1 MADHDSVQQAETA
14 AAGKAGELTEAMI
27 RLLHQREEENRQR
40 NNQNKEGTQSYTPSP
55 GDQTLFRD
63 LYKTYRENGVSDRT
77 ARNAA
82 ADVVIGLGAKDSP
95 AIAGA
100 ERQVIAYAQRQA
112 EEYHAATATAVN
124 PDTPTAA
131 RQQANARRKD
141 IEKNLGIADK
151 PLEVKARTIKGLD
164 PKQTQAKLKTTYQ
177 ATLEQNGASPQTA
190 AAAGKDLANQKGA
203 ANSQPIAQA
212 HREIYQHTVLKN
224 MYQGVFEKHG
234 VLPEVASQAADQLAR
249 GNGAN
254 RSIEVRRAHS
264 QALVNIE
271 NPQQASSAQTPNPV
285 AKENSAAYSNETNRP
300 QEKPSASVDTPEGNS
315 PTQIWDKYSP
325 GENGVF
331 ESMAKGN
338 PRMQQM
344 SDQLI
349 AKEALL
355 AGEDPKAVQQAISQN
370 SPHAKTLSRPGEY
383 ARRTVKKAEL
393 SSEMQEK
400 RAQQNGKDQSPDRQ
414 ARPGRKEAQKQQA
427 NRTGSVAS
435 KAKPKRK
442 VKARDKGMSY

>member
-14 AAGKAGELTEAMI
+14 AAGKASELTEAMI
-27 RLLHQREEENRQR
+27 RVLLQQRAE
-40 NNQNKEGTQSYTPSP
+40 QNKQTPGNP
-55 GDQTLFRD
+55 DLFRSF
-63 LYKTYRENGVSDRT
+63 YQAYQENGVDKRT
-77 ARNAA
+77 ARDAA
-82 ADVVIGLGAKDSP
+82 ADAAVGLGAKDSP
-95 AIAGA
+95 AMAKA
-100 ERQVIAYAQRQA
+100 EALAIAYAQRQA
-112 EEYHAATATAVN
+112 QAYRAATATAVN

-151 PLEVKARTIKGLD
+151 PPEVRAQTIKGLD
-164 PKQTQAKLKTTYQ
+164 PKQSQAALKTTYQ

-190 AAAGKDLANQKGA
+190 AVAGKDLANNRGA
-203 ANSQPIAQA
+203 ADSPPIAQA
-212 HREIYQHTVLKN
+212 HQEIHQHSVLKN

-234 VLPEVASQAADQLAR
+234 VSPEVASQAADQLAR

-271 NPQQASSAQTPNPV
+271 NPQRASVARTSKPV
-285 AKENSAAYSNETNRP
+285 AQESNTAYPTETNGA
-300 QEKPSASVDTPEGNS
+300 QEKPSTGVDTPEDNS
-315 PTQIWDKYSP
+315 PPQQIWDKYSP

-331 ESMAKGN
+331 ESMARGN

-344 SDQLI
+344 SDQLV
-349 AKEALL
+349 AKDALL
-355 AGEDPKAVQQAISQN
+355 AGEDPKDVQKAIAQH

-383 ARRTVKKAEL
+383 ALRTVNKAKL
-393 SSEMQEK
+393 SSEVQEK
-400 RAQQNGKDQSPDRQ
+400 RAQQNGKDQSADRQ

-427 NRTGSVAS
+427 NQTSSVAS
-435 KAKPKRK
+435 KTRPKRK